1 MSDEIRFT
9 GKKGKEVKFEVGEKV
24 KNKLKKA
31 DKKAFKPLFD
41 AIEKFDGKKGIS
53 EAEFQMLKDLQ
64 TIFANTG
71 ANQGTTGYILDA
83 EDAKI
88 ATEFANSGKN
98 IKDFIAGKL
107 AEINTPKEITPVIEN
122 KPTVATAQVETT
134 QVETVQEAVGEEVK
148 KVEAKE
154 EVTKPKKKSTV
165 TPESKAKSFN
175 RAMQNSAK
183 RYNSEDLAF
192 TQEITIKEGDTL
204 YKIAEQALNDE
215 GTRKPTRQQVNER
228 IAQIVAMNPQIKD
241 VNNIDVNTKIKVGKG
256 TNDSVQ
262 RNQDRKISPNDVRRT
277 GTVPVEKPTSEYLS
291 DSAKIIELLG
301 ADGKKYANAV
311 KDKPEL
317 KAELEADYKYLIDK
331 FNNDEYLT
339 LDEQKIFDVL
349 KKSLDVN
356 GEIITSN
363 YPDKIK
369 ELEISAES
377 TLMVKAPDLT
387 GYKKEDTKVTVGEGD
402 NAKEVTV
409 SKYTKDGAPD
419 IYQVHYKGPFDGK
432 EYTVTAS
439 SQEDV
444 LKLKADLEEQA
455 LNKPGK
461 GKNLSEE
468 EKRANLEK
476 LIKIA
481 ELRPTEY
488 TFELIAETIKDSTLI
503 NKNDPDAKALVQ
515 KLLLTRNG
523 AVISKMIKDSNCA
536 TDNTL
541 FDSDPVALKTMA
553 AMYKEIRAKEKAGE
567 RLTPEEIK
575 LKDTLKHGMSC
586 FYTDSNGK
594 CFYYDNTGLYK
605 GGTLANNPQLS
616 RDFDA
621 EMETA
626 GNDVAK
632 KQAVINKF
640 ISDPRTKEDEKFKYY
655 LAEAQF
661 ENATP
666 ADQKAIVEMSDAR
679 SLANIDLSKLGGT
692 DEEKKAVKDAYVAKA
707 KELFNYAQTENG
719 AKLDPSNAEYLYNI
733 LNEIDKMNEETNGT
747 DPDDAVIAEILN
759 NFFVTEGEG
768 ENQTVKIKDFRRFT
782 NGEMFDL
789 AIAVA
794 NYGTE
799 AQKAVLADMI
809 TPDEMED
816 GQFVRAIEN
825 GSGLGDAVRAKYE
838 SFVENMTTK
847 EELFALIDKMGKPG
861 QNLPFDKIM
870 EKFGDDPEVQAKLL
884 QNASFADSKISSEN
898 RDKLAKSVM
907 QVDEKG
913 NITFDKTNLPEGV
926 TVQDVINI
934 LPKDCNNGDFA
945 KMYKAIFMTCDLSN
959 NDVIL
964 LMNDHLAYWDND
976 MYGKVAQFS
985 ASDAVKKGTEVGNSF
1000 IAAVCT
1006 KNVFNENDCTKIYN
1020 NATTAGKRMLI
1031 ENKRVSDAHV
1041 IVKKGDSI
1049 DKIVKE
1055 YLKKHLDKFPK
1066 LQSSVKSDKTKW
1078 TDKRIEEALNYYMQ
1092 DFRNDIMA
1100 DLGITD
1106 PTKLKEGDIIELDE
1120 IKWDDHQPKWF
1131 NYNFRY

>member
-83 EDAKI
+83 DDAKI

-148 KVEAKE
+148 KEEAKE

-356 GEIITSN
+356 GEIIISN

-461 GKNLSEE
+461 GKTLSDED
-468 EKRANLEK
+468 KRANLEK

-523 AVISKMIKDSNCA
+523 AVISNMVNNVN
-536 TDNTL
+536 NTL
-541 FDSDPVALKTMA
+541 FENDPVALKTMA
-553 AMYKEIRAKEKAGE
+553 AMYKEIQAKEKAGE

-575 LKDTLKHGMSC
+575 LKDALKNGMSC

-594 CFYYDNTGLYK
+594 GFYYDSTGLYK
-605 GGTLANNPQLS
+605 GETWANNPQLS

-640 ISDPRTKEDEKFKYY
+640 ISDPRTKEDESFKYY
-655 LAEAQF
+655 LAREQF

-666 ADQKAIVEMSDAR
+666 ADQKAIVEMSDVRA
-679 SLANIDLSKLGGT
+679 LACIDLLKLSGT
-692 DEEKKAVKDAYVAKA
+692 NDEQKAVKDAYITKA
-707 KELFNYAQTENG
+707 KELFNYTQTEDG
-719 AKLDPSNAEYLYNI
+719 ANLDPSNATYLDSI
-733 LNEIDKMNEETNGT
+733 LYKIDSMSEENDGK
-747 DPDDAVIAEILN
+747 DADDKVIAEILN

-768 ENQTVKIKDFRRFT
+768 ENQTAKIKDFRRFT
-782 NGEMFDL
+782 YEEMEVL
-789 AIAVA
+789 ASALA
-794 NYGTE
+794 SYGTE
-799 AQKAVLADMI
+799 AQKKALADMI
-809 TPDEMED
+809 TIDDMEN
-816 GQFVRAIEN
+816 GQFVRAIEQR
-825 GSGLGDAVRAKYE
+825 SCDDAVRAKYE
-838 SFVENMTTK
+838 SFVENMATK
-847 EELFALIDKMGKPG
+847 EEVLDLIDKMSYPG
-861 QNLPFDKIM
+861 YHIPFDKIM
-870 EKFGDDPEVQAKLL
+870 EKFGDDPDVQAKLL
-884 QNASFADSKISSEN
+884 QKASYADSAISTEN
-898 RDKLAKSVM
+898 RAKLAKSVM
-907 QVDEKG
+907 QVDKKG
-913 NITFDKTNLPEGV
+913 NITFDKTKLPEGV
-926 TVQDVINI
+926 TVQNVIDV
-934 LPKDCNNGDFA
+934 LPADCAKDDFD
-945 KMYKAIFMTCDLSN
+945 KMYKAIFMTSDLSN
-959 NDVIL
+959 NDVIS
-964 LMNDHLAYWDND
+964 LMNNHNTHFDQD
-976 MYGKVAQFS
+976 MYHKVCQFID
-985 ASDAVKKGTEVGNSF
+985 SDAVKTGTDIGNSF
-1000 IAAVCT
+1000 IDAFCKKFT
-1006 KNVFNENDCTKIYN
+1006 YKGNEVLFEGLYS
-1020 NATTAGKRMLI
+1020 NATAGGRKKMI
-1031 ENKRVSDAHV
+1031 ECKHASDAHV